1 MIIDFH
7 THIFPDKIA
16 GRTLDY
22 LSDIF
27 GASPFADG
35 TYTGLCDS
43 MKKAGVD
50 VSVSLPAVTKVSQV
64 ESINR
69 FASAFTEGTV
79 ISFGGIHP
87 ECENYK
93 EILKEIKNLGL
104 KGIKLHPDY
113 QDMYFDDIRYEHI
126 VDTASE
132 LGLITVVHAGADPKC
147 PKDVHCTPA
156 MARKLLDDVK
166 PEKLVLAHMG
176 GNEMWD
182 DVEKYL
188 IGQNVYFDTGVI
200 LDRMPEEQFLR
211 MVHMHGADRILFG
224 TDSPWADQKKFVTL
238 FDQMPL
244 TEEEKMAVFSGN
256 AKKAA
261 WNIKDKKIFLIM
273 LAFSENIC
281 YYLLVCRTV
290 RLKFCR
296 NHQSD
301 TVTGE

>member
-1 MIIDFH
+1 M
-7 THIFPDKIA
+7 
-16 GRTLDY
+16 
-22 LSDIF
+22 
-27 GASPFADG
+27 
-35 TYTGLCDS
+35 
-43 MKKAGVD
+43 
-50 VSVSLPAVTKVSQV
+50 
-64 ESINR
+64 
-69 FASAFTEGTV
+69 
-79 ISFGGIHP
+79 
-87 ECENYK
+87 
-93 EILKEIKNLGL
+93 KEIKNLGL

-182 DVEKYL
+182 EVEKYL
-188 IGQNVYFDTGVI
+188 VGQNVYFDTGVI

-256 AKKAA
+256 AKK
-261 WNIKDKKIFLIM
+261 
-273 LAFSENIC
+273 
-281 YYLLVCRTV
+281 LL
-290 RLKFCR
+290 
-296 NHQSD
+296 
-301 TVTGE
+301 GI

>member
-35 TYTGLCDS
+35 THTGLCDS

-69 FASAFTEGTV
+69 FASAFTEGAV

-147 PKDVHCTPA
+147 PKDVHCTPK

-166 PEKLVLAHMG
+166 PENWYLPI
-176 GNEMWD
+176 W
-182 DVEKYL
+182 VETKCGMRWKNIWWGRMYIL
-188 IGQNVYFDTGVI
+188 IRVSFWIECRRNSSCGWYICMAQTGSCS
-200 LDRMPEEQFLR
+200 E
-211 MVHMHGADRILFG
+211 RILHG
-224 TDSPWADQKKFVTL
+224 P
-238 FDQMPL
+238 
-244 TEEEKMAVFSGN
+244 
-256 AKKAA
+256 
-261 WNIKDKKIFLIM
+261 I
-273 LAFSENIC
+273 
-281 YYLLVCRTV
+281 R
-290 RLKFCR
+290 R
-296 NHQSD
+296 NL
-301 TVTGE
+301 

>member
-22 LSDIF
+22 LSEIF

-35 TYTGLCDS
+35 THTGLCDS

-69 FASAFTEGTV
+69 FASAFTEGAV

-113 QDMYFDDIRYEHI
+113 QDTYFNDIRYKRI
-126 VDTASE
+126 ISYATE
-132 LGLITVVHAGADPKC
+132 LGLIISVHAGQDPKC
-147 PKDVHCTPA
+147 PDNIHCTPA
-156 MARKLLDDVK
+156 MAEEVLNEVE

-176 GNEMWD
+176 GNELWSE
-182 DVEKYL
+182 VEERL
-188 IGQNVYFDTGVI
+188 VGRNVYFDTGVI
-200 LDRMPEEQFLR
+200 LDRMPQEQFLR
-211 MVHMHGADRILFG
+211 MVREHGADKIVFG
-224 TDSPWADQKKFVTL
+224 TDSPWADQKKFVEIL
-238 FDQMPL
+238 KEMPL
-244 TEEEKMAVFSGN
+244 EEEERNQIFAGTAV
-256 AKKAA
+256 K
-261 WNIKDKKIFLIM
+261 
-273 LAFSENIC
+273 
-281 YYLLVCRTV
+281 LLG
-290 RLKFCR
+290 L
-296 NHQSD
+296 
-301 TVTGE
+301 

>member
-1 MIIDFH
+1 MKEGKSQKNFKISIRAKILTGMIACVLIVTNLIGWFFIVQAKD
-7 THIFPDKIA
+7 TLLEQCKNNARNSAKIA
-16 GRTLDY
+16 AERIDG
-22 LSDIF
+22 DI
-27 GASPFADG
+27 
-35 TYTGLCDS
+35 LEQI
-43 MKKAGVD
+43 KAGD
-50 VSVSLPAVTKVSQV
+50 EET
-64 ESINR
+64 
-69 FASAFTEGTV
+69 
-79 ISFGGIHP
+79 
-87 ECENYK
+87 ENYK

-147 PKDVHCTPA
+147 PKDVHCTPK

-182 DVEKYL
+182 EVEKYL
-188 IGQNVYFDTGVI
+188 VGQNVYFDTGVI

-256 AKKAA
+256 AKK
-261 WNIKDKKIFLIM
+261 
-273 LAFSENIC
+273 
-281 YYLLVCRTV
+281 LL
-290 RLKFCR
+290 
-296 NHQSD
+296 
-301 TVTGE
+301 GI